1 MMDIKGILF
10 DSGDT
15 LVYPKSGS
23 WWPGPAFEPILLQH
37 GINVSKFESNNMR
50 IALEEGQEYL
60 DANHL
65 VANLEEEI
73 AQFRTY
79 YQIICNQLGINKSVR
94 LTKELARAHVEECNF
109 ILYPD
114 TVPALET
121 LTKDGKTLGVIA
133 DAWPSLHNKYIALGI
148 RQYFKSFIIS
158 SEVGCCKPD
167 EQIYRRGIDEIG
179 IESKN
184 LLFVDDDTENVKAAI
199 RLGMNGIVML
209 RNRGIEEGEV
219 PFAMDMHDILKIL
232 A

>member
-23 WWPGPAFEPILLQH
+23 WWPGPEFESILLRH
-37 GINVSKFESNNMR
+37 GINVSQFEPDTMR

-65 VANLEEEI
+65 VANLEKEM

-79 YQIICNQLGINKSVR
+79 YQIICNQLGINKSDR
-94 LTKELARAHVEECNF
+94 LTKELARAYVEECNF
-109 ILYPD
+109 ILYQD

-121 LTKDGKTLGVIA
+121 LTNDGKTLGVLA

-148 RQYFKSFIIS
+148 RHYFKSFTVS
-158 SEVGCCKPD
+158 AEVGCCKPD
-167 EQIYRRGIDEIG
+167 EQIYRRAIDKIG

-219 PFAMDMHDILKIL
+219 PFAMDLHDILKIL
-232 A
+232 G